1 MGLALPQILLV
12 ALFTTVPVAGVAQ
25 TLGAVGAVKVVAE
38 VAAPVMGWGVVI
50 MVAMELA
57 SVVVEAV
64 AQEQRLGE
72 ALDPQES

>member
-1 MGLALPQILLV
+1 MGYERIDLNLRQFLCTRLDR
-12 ALFTTVPVAGVAQ
+12 LKSN
-25 TLGAVGAVKVVAE
+25 AVKVVAE